1 MAFNPEGG
9 SSEMS
14 KEEATGWEI
23 LTELNRENPDE
34 PRPVAFQPWEKSRE
48 QKEFEATAKKYE
60 EVGVKAYPHLNEA
73 AKKNLE
79 IRDGRD
85 LGEVMHERAAWA
97 EQIEFGA
104 KVMDEDIDIADKA
117 MEALAGE
124 DHDVRTGEPTEHPVL
139 AYASKEERPEVYAGQ
154 VARNLR
160 MTCDVIPAHSTTLEA
175 MVMLATDMDPEPV
188 DDPNARTGDALKF
201 QSQTKWLAEHRQNEE
216 AKKEIEDSPIYY
228 HIKRL
233 IEERKKKMQGEVD
246 DDAPS
251 LTDNRLFKHIDEYLT
266 EREKADKGPENAAA

>member
-1 MAFNPEGG
+1 MAFNPEVG

-14 KEEATGWEI
+14 KEEVTGWEI
-23 LTELNRENPDE
+23 LTELNQENPDE
-34 PRPVAFQPWEKSRE
+34 PRPVAFQPWEKSRG

-73 AKKNLE
+73 AKKNLG
-79 IRDGRD
+79 IRDSQD
-85 LGEVMHERAAWA
+85 LGEVMHERASWA
-97 EQIEFGA
+97 EQIEFEA
-104 KVMDEDIDIADKA
+104 KVMDEDIDIADNA
-117 MEALAGE
+117 MKALAGE

-139 AYASKEERPEVYAGQ
+139 IYDSKEERPDQ

-160 MTCDVIPAHSTTLEA
+160 MTCDVIPTHTTTLEA

-188 DDPNARTGDALKF
+188 DDPNARTQEALAF

-216 AKKEIEDSPIYY
+216 ARKKIEDSPTYY
-228 HIKRL
+228 HVKRL

-251 LTDNRLFKHIDEYLT
+251 LTDNRLFRHIDEYLT
-266 EREKADKGPENAAA
+266 EREKADKGPENASA

>member
-23 LTELNRENPDE
+23 LTELNQQFPDKE
-34 PRPVAFQPWEKSRE
+34 RPKFSGPSEAFLEKQDRYRKLGE
-48 QKEFEATAKKYE
+48 QLYSK
-60 EVGVKAYPHLNEA
+60 LSNEA
-73 AKKNLE
+73 KEKLGLNSGQA
-79 IRDGRD
+79 
-85 LGEVMHERAAWA
+85 LGEYMHERESWA
-97 EQIEFGA
+97 EQIEFEA
-104 KVMDEDIDIADKA
+104 KVMDEDIDIADNA

-139 AYASKEERPEVYAGQ
+139 AYASKEERPEAYAGQ

-160 MTCDVIPAHSTTLEA
+160 MTCDVIPTHTTTLEV
-175 MVMLATDMDPEPV
+175 MVMLATDMDPKPV
-188 DDPNARTGDALKF
+188 DDPNARTEEALTF

-216 AKKEIEDSPIYY
+216 ARKKIEDSPIYY
-228 HIKRL
+228 HVKRL

-246 DDAPS
+246 DDDAPN
-251 LTDNRLFKHIDEYLT
+251 LTDNRLFRRIDEYLS